1 MAAQGWSAIGERVRT
16 ARTGTRRTQD
26 EVADALSID
35 RSSVV
40 RLEAGQ
46 RKVSALELAALAEL
60 FDLPLSYFLSPQADA
75 VVSRRSAVTDDLD
88 EAARAAWRLD
98 VDLTDHASSIRWLIE
113 RGLIDAPEIR
123 LVAATPTDVA
133 EAEALARE
141 ARARLGVDGPLPAL
155 ADVCERFGLYL
166 LVVDRDADGASMLLD
181 ELDGVGAAV
190 IGGQA
195 EPGRRR
201 STAAHELGH
210 HLFGDAYSS
219 DVGVS
224 ADDRERVIDAFA
236 REFLF
241 PAAALRLAWPTDAD
255 QHWPILVRLAGTY
268 RVSWTVVVQR
278 SRDLGLIDAAE
289 KRALDARKPVRGD
302 FLALLGT
309 APAEDLTAGTTGS
322 TWKRAVLA
330 AYRRSLITGVRAL
343 QLLYGA
349 ARGPEDLPSRCED
362 DTL

>member
-40 RLEAGQ
+40 RIEAGQ
-46 RKVSALELAALAEL
+46 RKVSALELAAMAEL
-60 FDLPLSYFLSPQADA
+60 FELPLSYFLSPHADA
-75 VVSRRSAVTDDLD
+75 VVSRRSAVADDLD

-98 VDLTDHASSIRWLIE
+98 VDLEDHASSIRWLIE
-113 RGLIDAPEIR
+113 RGLIDVPEIR
-123 LVAATPTDVA
+123 MAAATPTDVA

-141 ARARLGVDGPLPAL
+141 ARGRLGVDGPLPAL

-195 EPGRRR
+195 DPGRRR
-201 STAAHELGH
+201 TTAAHELGH

-236 REFLF
+236 RELLL
-241 PAAALRLAWPTDAD
+241 PAVALRLDWPTDAD
-255 QHWPILVRLAGTY
+255 QHWAALVRVAGTY
-268 RVSWTVVVQR
+268 RVSWSLVVQR
-278 SRDLGLIDAAE
+278 AYDLGLVDAVE
-289 KRALDARKPVRGD
+289 KRSLDAGVPVRGD
-302 FLALLGT
+302 FLAQLGS
-309 APAEDLTAGTTGS
+309 APIEDLAVGTTGAA
-322 TWKRAVLA
+322 WKRAVLA
-330 AYRRSLITGVRAL
+330 AYGRSLITGVRAL
-343 QLLYGA
+343 ELLHGA
-349 ARGPEDLPSRCED
+349 ARGPEDLPSRCAD
-362 DTL
+362 DAP

>member
-1 MAAQGWSAIGERVRT
+1 MAAQGWSRIGERVRT

-26 EVADALSID
+26 EVADTLGVD

-40 RLEAGQ
+40 RIEAGQ
-46 RKVSALELAALAEL
+46 RKVSALELAAMAEL
-60 FDLPLSYFLSPQADA
+60 FDVPLSYFLSPHADA
-75 VVSRRSAVTDDLD
+75 VVSRRSAVADDLD

-98 VDLTDHASSIRWLIE
+98 VDLEDHASSVRWFIE

-123 LVAATPTDVA
+123 LAAATPTDA
-133 EAEALARE
+133 AAAEALARA
-141 ARARLGVDGPLPAL
+141 ARARLGIDGPLPEL

-181 ELDGVGAAV
+181 ELEGVGAAV

-195 EPGRRR
+195 DPGRRR

-224 ADDRERVIDAFA
+224 SDDRERVIDAFV
-236 REFLF
+236 REFLL
-241 PAAALRLAWPTDAD
+241 PAAAMRLDWPAD
-255 QHWPILVRLAGTY
+255 SEQHWTALVRVAGTY
-268 RVSWTVVVQR
+268 RVSWRLAVHRAV
-278 SRDLGLIDAAE
+278 DLGLIDATE
-289 KRALDARKPVRGD
+289 QRLLEARTPVLGD
-302 FLALLGT
+302 FLGQLGIT
-309 APAEDLTAGTTGS
+309 PVGDLTSGTTGAA
-322 TWKRAVLA
+322 WKRAVLA

-343 QLLYGA
+343 QLLHGA
-349 ARGPEDLPSRCED
+349 AHGPEDLPSRCED
-362 DTL
+362 DSL

>member
-1 MAAQGWSAIGERVRT
+1 MAAQGWSTIGDRVRT

-26 EVADALSID
+26 EVADALRID

-60 FDLPLSYFLSPQADA
+60 FDVPLSYFLSPHADA
-75 VVSRRSAVTDDLD
+75 VVSRRSAVAENLD
-88 EAARAAWRLD
+88 EAARAVWRLD
-98 VDLTDHASSIRWLIE
+98 VDLEDHASSIRWLIGRE
-113 RGLIDAPEIR
+113 LIEAPEIR
-123 LVAATPTDVA
+123 MTAATPTDVV

-181 ELDGVGAAV
+181 EVDGLGAAV

-195 EPGRRR
+195 DPGRRR

-219 DVGVS
+219 DVGIS
-224 ADDRERVIDAFA
+224 TDDRERVIDAFA
-236 REFLF
+236 REFLL
-241 PAAALRLAWPTDAD
+241 PASALRHDWPVNPD
-255 QHWPILVRLAGTY
+255 QHWTALVRLAGTF
-268 RVSWTVVVQR
+268 RVSWKLAVLR
-278 SRDLGLIDAAE
+278 ACDLGLIDTAE
-289 KRALDARKPVRGD
+289 RQALDARTPVLGD
-302 FLALLGT
+302 FLAQLGT
-309 APAEDLTAGTTGS
+309 EPVRDLPVGATGAV
-322 TWKRAVLA
+322 WKRAVLA

-343 QLLYGA
+343 QLLHGA
-349 ARGPEDLPSRCED
+349 AHGPEDLPSRCED
-362 DTL
+362 DTP

>member
-1 MAAQGWSAIGERVRT
+1 MAAQGWSRIGERVRT

-26 EVADALSID
+26 EVADALGVD

-40 RLEAGQ
+40 RIEAGQ
-46 RKVSALELAALAEL
+46 RKVSALELAAMAEL
-60 FDLPLSYFLSPQADA
+60 FDVPLSYFLSPHADA
-75 VVSRRSAVTDDLD
+75 VVSRRSAVADDLD

-98 VDLTDHASSIRWLIE
+98 VDLEDHASSIRWLIG
-113 RGLIDAPEIR
+113 RGVIATPEIR
-123 LVAATPTDVA
+123 MTAATPTDVA

-141 ARARLGVDGPLPAL
+141 ARTRLGIDGPLPAL

-181 ELDGVGAAV
+181 ELDGLGVAV

-195 EPGRRR
+195 DPGRRR

-224 ADDRERVIDAFA
+224 ASDRERAIDAFA
-236 REFLF
+236 RELLL
-241 PAAALRLAWPTDAD
+241 PAVELQRDWPADAD
-255 QHWPILVRLAGTY
+255 QHWQALLRIAGTY
-268 RVSWTVVVQR
+268 RVSWGLAVQR
-278 SRDLGLIDAAE
+278 ARDLGLIDATQRRTLEA
-289 KRALDARKPVRGD
+289 RAPVRGD
-302 FLALLGT
+302 FFAQLGT
-309 APAEDLTAGTTGS
+309 APVEDLAVGTTGAA
-322 TWKRAVLA
+322 WKRSVLA
-330 AYRRSLITGVRAL
+330 AYRKSLITDVRAL
-343 QLLYGA
+343 QLLHGA

-362 DTL
+362 DTP